1 MRIGRLDL
9 LRYGCFTNFPIKLP
23 CPNPDFQIVFGQNE
37 AGKSTALTAIGDL
50 LFGIPHRSPHNFIH
64 DYASMRIGAVLEQG
78 NEVLEVQRRKG
89 TKDTLLTPEQ
99 HPVPVSELALAPF
112 LSGADR
118 SFLERMFSLDHTR
131 LREGGRA
138 ILGAQDEIGQ
148 MLFSAGAGLRRL
160 RETLAA
166 LADEADGLWAPR
178 RAAHRK
184 YFQAADRLKAAD
196 DALRSGTV
204 TAQQWQVLNKAN
216 DAAQETYAELEQ
228 EIEEA
233 SAEQRKLGRIR
244 RVYRHI
250 RRKAECGERIAEL
263 GDVAVLPEDALQA
276 LQAADR
282 DQTTATTRVETL
294 KGQLEA
300 ALEERAKLSFDEVV
314 ILHQHDIEQLHEH
327 RIKVRN
333 GRADLPKRRAELASA
348 EADLRRLAAELD
360 WDADDVEQLIGRI
373 PARAKVTVARTL
385 LTRRGERLSAVK
397 GAQAAVKELTSK
409 AFELQRQQ
417 EAQCKPPARSNLAA
431 VVTATR
437 TTGDLAARISTA
449 AAATTDAQ
457 AEFQRLFTSL
467 RPAVADEETLG
478 ALHTPPR
485 DTVQTHRDWCLEL
498 DQQMQN
504 ASERIRTAEQELDRQ
519 HNAYQRL
526 SSDEEA
532 VAPEDLTRARQYRD
546 TGWSLIRRR
555 FVDGFPVP
563 DEQIADFVGSEDS
576 LADAYQAAVHSAD
589 DLADLR
595 FDKAEAAARL
605 AVTARQIAGQQEI
618 LQGLHKEKEELAN
631 EIHALSDAW
640 QEMWSDMPFDPL
652 TPDIML
658 EWLTRRNDALSSAG
672 RRASAGRQV
681 GALRRQEAEAR
692 AIVLDELASL
702 GSRSETLADQPLAV
716 ILEAAADVLR
726 EHKRAAERRR
736 SLDEAHRQAIVEAE
750 SKRNVLEDATAEWA
764 KWQGQWAD
772 ALAALGLDS
781 AANPDAVAAQVDV
794 IDEMRTSVA
803 KINDLRHMRI
813 GKIERDVAAFVQDVT
828 QLTATVAPDLAQTDP
843 EEAVLQLE
851 HRLAEAKRLQG
862 LQKAKGHA
870 ITTLETQIDDCQ
882 ADLRDARESIR
893 HLHEA
898 AGVTDTDQLKVA
910 IDKSDRLR
918 ALQAEHVLLLEALV
932 AEGDGLSV
940 EELED
945 ECETVNLDQASARE
959 TSLEEK
965 LADLRERLLE
975 VREQRTAARQ
985 ALEAVGG
992 DDAAARAA
1000 ARRQEA
1006 LADMRHVAEQYT
1018 RVRSAV
1024 LLLEWAIDRYRRER
1038 QAPLLQHAG
1047 QLFATL
1053 TCGSF
1058 SSLAVDFDDGDRTH
1072 LVGIRPDGGAVA
1084 VSGMSTGTADQLYLA
1099 LRIASI
1105 ADYLDRAPALPFVAD
1120 DLFVNFDDER
1130 AVAGFKVLEELATST
1145 QVLFFTHHQHL
1156 VDIARSTLGKSL
1168 RVLSLHDEP
1177 ADPRALAGRG

>member
-9 LRYGCFTNFPIKLP
+9 LRYGCFTNVLIELP
-23 CPNPDFQIVFGQNE
+23 CQNPDFQIVFGRNE

-50 LFGIPHRSPHNFIH
+50 LFGIPHKSPHNFIH
-64 DYASMRIGAVLEQG
+64 DYASMRVGAVLEQG

-89 TKDTLLTPEQ
+89 SKDTLLTPEQ
-99 HPVPVSELALAPF
+99 YPIPVSELALARF

-118 SFLERMFSLDHTR
+118 SFLERMFSLDHAR
-131 LREGGRA
+131 LREGGRE
-138 ILGAQDEIGQ
+138 ILEAQDEIGQ
-148 MLFSAGAGLRRL
+148 TLFSAGSGLGGL

-178 RAAHRK
+178 RAARRK
-184 YFQAADRLKAAD
+184 YFQAVDQLKAAD
-196 DALRSGTV
+196 DALRSDTV
-204 TAQQWQVLNKAN
+204 TAKQWQVLNKAN
-216 DAAQETYAELEQ
+216 DAAQGTYAELEQ
-228 EIEEA
+228 EIEKA

-244 RVYRHI
+244 RVYRRVH
-250 RRKAECGERIAEL
+250 RKAELGETIAEL
-263 GDVAVLPEDALQA
+263 GDVAVLPEDALQT

-282 DQTTATTRVETL
+282 DQTTATTRVETF
-294 KGQLEA
+294 KGQLKA
-300 ALEERAKLSFDEVV
+300 AREELAKLSFDEVV

-348 EADLRRLAAELD
+348 EAYLRLLAAELE
-360 WDADDVEQLIGRI
+360 WDTDDVEQLIGRI
-373 PARAKVTVARTL
+373 PARAKVRVARTL

-397 GAQAAVKELTSK
+397 SAQAAVEEVTSK

-417 EAQCKPPARSNLAA
+417 EAQCKPPAQSNLAA
-431 VVTATR
+431 VITATR
-437 TTGDLAARISTA
+437 KIGDLATRISTA
-449 AAATTDAQ
+449 AAATTDAKDD
-457 AEFQRLFTSL
+457 FQKLFTSL

-478 ALHTPPR
+478 ALYTPPW
-485 DTVQTHRDWCLEL
+485 DTVQTHRDRCREL
-498 DQQMQN
+498 DQQVQN
-504 ASERIRTAEQELDRQ
+504 ASVRIRTAEQELDRQ

-532 VAPEDLTRARQYRD
+532 VAPEDLTHAREYRD

-563 DEQIADFVGSEDS
+563 DEQIGDFVGSEDS
-576 LADAYQAAVHSAD
+576 LADAYQVAVHSAD

-605 AVTARQIAGQQEI
+605 AVTARQIAEQQEI
-618 LQGLHKEKEELAN
+618 LQSLHKGKEELTK
-631 EIHALSDAW
+631 ELHALNDAW
-640 QEMWSDMPFDPL
+640 QEMWSDVPFDPL
-652 TPDIML
+652 APDFML
-658 EWLTRRNDALSSAG
+658 EWLTKRNEALSAAD
-672 RRASAGRQV
+672 RRASAERQV
-681 GALRRQEAEAR
+681 EALRRQEAEAR
-692 AIVLDELASL
+692 AVVLDELASL
-702 GSRSETLADQPLAV
+702 GSRSETLAGQSLAV
-716 ILEAAADVLR
+716 ILEASADVLR
-726 EHKRAAERRR
+726 EHERAAERRR
-736 SLDEAHRQAIVEAE
+736 RLDEAHRQAIAEAE
-750 SKRNVLEDATAEWA
+750 SKRDVLEHATAEWA
-764 KWQGQWAD
+764 EWQGQWAD

-781 AANPDAVAAQVDV
+781 AANPEAVAAQVDV

-813 GKIERDVAAFVQDVT
+813 GKIERDVAAFVQDVI
-828 QLTATVAPDLAQTDP
+828 QSTATVAPDLAQTEP

-851 HRLAEAKRLQG
+851 HRLAEAKHLQG

-870 ITTLETQIDDCQ
+870 ITILEKQIDDCQ

-898 AGVTDTDQLKVA
+898 AGVTDTVQLKAA
-910 IDKSDRLR
+910 IDKSDQLR
-918 ALQAEHVLLLEALV
+918 ALQADHVLLLDALV

-940 EELED
+940 EELEN
-945 ECETVNLDQASARE
+945 ECETVDLDQASARE
-959 TSLEEK
+959 TSLEER
-965 LADLRERLLE
+965 LVDLRERLLE

-992 DDAAARAA
+992 GDAAARAA

-1006 LADMRHVAEQYT
+1006 LAGMRHVAEQYT
-1018 RVRSAV
+1018 RVRSAA
-1024 LLLEWAIDRYRRER
+1024 LLLEWTIDRYRREK

-1058 SSLAVDFDDGDRTH
+1058 NSLGVDFDGRDRAH
-1072 LVGIRPDGGAVA
+1072 LVGVRPDGGTVA
-1084 VSGMSTGTADQLYLA
+1084 VSGMSTGAADQLYLA
-1099 LRIASI
+1099 LRVASI

-1130 AVAGFKVLEELATST
+1130 AAAGFKVLEELATIT
-1145 QVLFFTHHQHL
+1145 QVLFFTHHKHL
-1156 VDIARSTLGKSL
+1156 VDIAQSTLGESL

-1177 ADPRALAGRG
+1177 IGYLPLFEQE

>member
-9 LRYGCFTNFPIKLP
+9 LRYGRFTNVSIELP
-23 CPNPDFQIVFGQNE
+23 CQNPDFQVVFGRNE

-50 LFGIPHRSPHNFIH
+50 LFGIPHNSPHNFIH

-89 TKDTLLTPEQ
+89 NKDTLLTAEQ
-99 HPVPVSELALAPF
+99 HPVPVSELQLAPF

-118 SFLERMFSLDHTR
+118 SFLERMFSLDHAR
-131 LREGGRA
+131 LREGGRE
-138 ILGAQDEIGQ
+138 ILEAQDEIGQ
-148 MLFSAGAGLRRL
+148 MLFSAGAGLGGL
-160 RETLAA
+160 PETLAA

-178 RAAHRK
+178 RAVRRK

-196 DALRSGTV
+196 DALRSHTV
-204 TAQQWQVLNKAN
+204 TAKQWQVLNKAN

-228 EIEEA
+228 EIEKA

-244 RVYRHI
+244 RVYRRV
-250 RRKAECGERIAEL
+250 RRKAELRQTIAEL
-263 GDVAVLPEDALQA
+263 GDVAVLPEDALQT

-282 DQTTATTRVETL
+282 DQTTATTRAETL

-300 ALEERAKLSFDEVV
+300 AREERAKLSFDEVV

-327 RIKVRN
+327 RIKVHS
-333 GRADLPKRRAELASA
+333 GRIDLPKRRAELASA
-348 EADLRRLAAELD
+348 EADLRRLAAELE
-360 WDADDVEQLIGRI
+360 WDADDIEQLIGRI
-373 PARAKVTVARTL
+373 PARAKVRVARAL

-397 GAQAAVKELTSK
+397 GAEAAVEEATSK

-417 EAQCKPPARSNLAA
+417 EAQSKPPAQSNLAA

-437 TTGDLAARISTA
+437 KIGDLAGRISTA

-457 AEFQRLFTSL
+457 ADFRKLFTSL

-478 ALHTPPR
+478 ALHTPPW
-485 DTVQTHRDWCLEL
+485 DTVQTHRDRCREL
-498 DQQMQN
+498 DQQVQN
-504 ASERIRTAEQELDRQ
+504 ASERIRTAEQELDRK

-532 VAPEDLTRARQYRD
+532 VAPEDLTRAREYRD

-555 FVDGFPVP
+555 FVDGFSVP
-563 DEQIADFVGSEDS
+563 DEQIGDFVGSEDS

-605 AVTARQIAGQQEI
+605 AVTARQIAEQQEI
-618 LQGLHKEKEELAN
+618 LQGLRKEKEELAK
-631 EIHALSDAW
+631 EVRALNDAW
-640 QEMWSDMPFDPL
+640 QEMWSDVPFEPL
-652 TPDIML
+652 APDFML
-658 EWLTRRNDALSSAG
+658 EWLTKRNEALSAAG
-672 RRASAGRQV
+672 HRASAGRQV
-681 GALRRQEAEAR
+681 EDLRRQEAEAR
-692 AIVLDELASL
+692 AAVLNELASL
-702 GSRSETLADQPLAV
+702 DSRTETLAGQPVAV

-726 EHKRAAERRR
+726 EHERAAERRR
-736 SLDEAHRQAIVEAE
+736 RLDEAHRQATAEAE
-750 SKRNVLEDATAEWA
+750 SKRNVLEHATAEWA
-764 KWQGQWAD
+764 EWQRQWAD
-772 ALAALGLDS
+772 ALAALGLDT
-781 AANPDAVAAQVDV
+781 AANPEAVAAQVDV

-828 QLTATVAPDLAQTDP
+828 QLTATVALDLAQTEP
-843 EEAVLQLE
+843 EEAVRQLE

-862 LQKAKGHA
+862 LQKEKDDSIA
-870 ITTLETQIDDCQ
+870 TLEKQIDDCE
-882 ADLRDARESIR
+882 ADLRDAHESIR

-898 AGVTDTDQLKVA
+898 AGVADADQLKAA
-910 IDKSDRLR
+910 IDKSDQLR
-918 ALQAEHVLLLEALV
+918 ALQEQHVLLLDALL

-945 ECETVNLDQASARE
+945 ECGTVDLDQASARE
-959 TSLEEK
+959 TSLEQE
-965 LADLRERLLE
+965 LVDLRERLLE
-975 VREQRTAARQ
+975 VREQRTEARQ
-985 ALEAVGG
+985 ALEAIGG

-1000 ARRQEA
+1000 ALRQEA

-1018 RVRSAV
+1018 RVRSAA
-1024 LLLEWAIDRYRRER
+1024 LLLEWTIDRYRREK
-1038 QAPLLQHAG
+1038 QAPLLRHAG
-1047 QLFATL
+1047 QFFATL

-1058 SSLAVDFDDGDRTH
+1058 SSLGLDFDDRDRAH
-1072 LVGIRPDGGAVA
+1072 LVGVRPDGGTVA
-1084 VSGMSTGTADQLYLA
+1084 VSGMSTGAADQLYLA

-1130 AVAGFKVLEELATST
+1130 AVAGFQVLGELATMT

-1156 VDIARSTLGKSL
+1156 VDIAQSTLGESL

-1177 ADPRALAGRG
+1177 IG